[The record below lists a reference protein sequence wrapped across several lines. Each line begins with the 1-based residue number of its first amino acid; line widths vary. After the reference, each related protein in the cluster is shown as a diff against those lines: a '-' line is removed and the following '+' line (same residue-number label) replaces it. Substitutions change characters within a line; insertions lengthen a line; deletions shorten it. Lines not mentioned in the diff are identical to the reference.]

1 MLVLLLLLCF
11 CGGAAIGWR
20 KAIQRFELRVNPNP
34 NPNPIP
40 NPNPNPNPNQAIQ
53 RFELRVVPTMRAPPT
68 PKSAGFSPQRL
79 EYVEELDGGSLEQES
94 P

>member
-20 KAIQRFELRVNPNP
+20 K
-34 NPNPIP
+34 
-40 NPNPNPNPNQAIQ
+40 AIQ